1 MTKVRETLNDGKA
14 SKLPEYSDRQKAIKT
29 QKVFKEDE
37 RNMAR
42 LYEMAMKAKEQKK
55 KERREMRQRFEMD
68 PIMSNVHNRMHMVL
82 MSKS

>member
-55 KERREMRQRFEMD
+55 KERRAFRLRAPLE
-68 PIMSNVHNRMHMVL
+68 L
-82 MSKS
+82 LL